1 MTAQQDMVLLG
12 CGDGLFAVPV
22 ARVQE
27 ILDLC
32 PISRLPHA
40 PPHLLGLIDVRGDS
54 VAVADLRRILGL
66 GPTPDTPATRIIVLW
81 VGLTGQ
87 RSVIA
92 LKADRVIEVA
102 GLDDGQLGPVPE
114 KRLFHWDNRM
124 IAGIGRRNAEFVTV
138 LDLDRMFGDAAPPT
152 RARVA

>member
-1 MTAQQDMVLLG
+1 MTSQQDMVMLG

-54 VAVADLRRILGL
+54 VAVADLRRILGQ
-66 GPTPDTPATRIIVLW
+66 GPATDTPATRIIVLW
-81 VGLTGQ
+81 VTLAG
-87 RSVIA
+87 RRAVIA

-102 GLDDGQLGPVPE
+102 GLDDGILGPVPE
-114 KRLFHWDNRM
+114 KRLFNWDNRL
-124 IAGIGRRNAEFVTV
+124 IAGIGRRNGSFVTV
-138 LDLDRMFGDAAPPT
+138 LDLDRMFGDIAHDLP
-152 RARVA
+152 ARVA